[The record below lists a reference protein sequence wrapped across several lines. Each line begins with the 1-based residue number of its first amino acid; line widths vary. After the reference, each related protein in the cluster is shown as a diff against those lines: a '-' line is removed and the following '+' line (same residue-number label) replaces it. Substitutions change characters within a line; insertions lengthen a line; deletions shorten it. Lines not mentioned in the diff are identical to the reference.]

1 MTDNPK
7 NNKPIENCSFK
18 REEILKILRSMG
30 MLMGHSALLFA
41 NKNKTINELQ
51 NIDVVRTIC
60 SILDELVPSKFDGIQ
75 QYEQLIRYVDDRA
88 GHDVRYAI
96 DASKI
101 ADQLNWTPSETFLT
115 GIKKTI
121 EWYLKNTVWCDR
133 ITNGSYKGERLGIVK
148 P

>member
-51 NIDVVRTIC
+51 NIDDPKNKK
-60 SILDELVPSKFDGIQ
+60 ILK
-75 QYEQLIRYVDDRA
+75 
-88 GHDVRYAI
+88 
-96 DASKI
+96 DASNKI
-101 ADQLNWTPSETFLT
+101 KEYILNN
-115 GIKKTI
+115 IKIK
-121 EWYLKNTVWCDR
+121 ELFYLLK
-133 ITNGSYKGERLGIVK
+133 
-148 P
+148 

>member
-1 MTDNPK
+1 M
-7 NNKPIENCSFK
+7 
-18 REEILKILRSMG
+18 
-30 MLMGHSALLFA
+30 
-41 NKNKTINELQ
+41 
-51 NIDVVRTIC
+51 
-60 SILDELVPSKFDGIQ
+60 
-75 QYEQLIRYVDDRA
+75 
-88 GHDVRYAI
+88 RYAI